1 MSDENANSSSVPDQ
15 DTPTSEPQRFPVSI
29 RKGLVMPES
38 KTSIGN
44 RPIASNEAEGEDALM
59 GYLD

>member
-1 MSDENANSSSVPDQ
+1 MSDENATSSAISNQGSPD
-15 DTPTSEPQRFPVSI
+15 SKPQQLQVSI
-29 RKGLVMPES
+29 RKGLIMPES

-44 RPIASNEAEGEDALM
+44 RPIASNESEGDDALM